1 MLCEGSGFPE
11 GEDLPYSWFHYRPI
25 RRPSTW
31 NKDSQRYWTEQR
43 EMAFLLGC
51 PMPFGP
57 VRPPAY
63 PSHWLRQRAPPIR
76 RHGRLRRPKGTGH
89 PAIRLDSFGSKTLPF
104 RSQIINFRTS
114 GSAWA
119 CFRSRNS
126 QMIPDDKQ
134 TFPLLSADYSCAME
148 LITLCKRIEIMSGLF
163 VVLHDIFISV
173 H

>member
-1 MLCEGSGFPE
+1 MPFHVKNDMLCEGSGFLE

-43 EMAFLLGC
+43 EMA
-51 PMPFGP
+51 
-57 VRPPAY
+57 
-63 PSHWLRQRAPPIR
+63 
-76 RHGRLRRPKGTGH
+76 
-89 PAIRLDSFGSKTLPF
+89 IRLDSFGSKTLPF
-104 RSQIINFRTS
+104 RSQITYFRAS
-114 GSAWA
+114 GSTEAG
-119 CFRSRNS
+119 FRSRNS

-163 VVLHDIFISV
+163 VVLHDIF
-173 H
+173 HKNF